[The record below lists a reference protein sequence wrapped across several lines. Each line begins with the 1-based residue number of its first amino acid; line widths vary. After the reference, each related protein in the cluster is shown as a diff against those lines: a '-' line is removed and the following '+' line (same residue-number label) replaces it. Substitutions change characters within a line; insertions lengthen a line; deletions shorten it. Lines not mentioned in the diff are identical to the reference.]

1 MKMPRQAVILCGG
14 LGTRLRP
21 LTDTLPKPLA
31 PINGRPFLAYLIAQ
45 LREQQIQ
52 RVLLLTGYKGEMIR
66 DYFEGRADNR
76 IQIDYSSGPT
86 EWETG
91 RRLWEAR
98 EYLDDC
104 FMLLYSDNYVLTDI
118 SKLTEIHTAGKHA
131 ITLTVRSKQNGNI
144 KLDPCG
150 QVVLYDSS
158 RAEQDLDYVEIG
170 YMLVERNEVLNE
182 FSDTDVSFSRILG
195 QLVRRERDGEV
206 NSGDAY
212 HSISDVE
219 RWKRTERYSV
229 SYTHLTLP
237 TTPYV

>member
-1 MKMPRQAVILCGG
+1 M
-14 LGTRLRP
+14 
-21 LTDTLPKPLA
+21 
-31 PINGRPFLAYLIAQ
+31 
-45 LREQQIQ
+45 
-52 RVLLLTGYKGEMIR
+52 LLLTGYKGEMIR

-170 YMLVERNEVLNE
+170 YMLVERNEVLNL
-182 FSDTDVSFSRILG
+182 SLI
-195 QLVRRERDGEV
+195 
-206 NSGDAY
+206 
-212 HSISDVE
+212 HI
-219 RWKRTERYSV
+219 
-229 SYTHLTLP
+229 
-237 TTPYV
+237 